1 MRILLIILVCFSINS
16 YGQVGAFWTNKNVGN
31 DSVKTEYNTIL
42 NKGLRMPLLAT
53 PDTNKVAG
61 WDAKGNIVPRTKGNG
76 SASSIGDSL
85 HNIYSDTIPT
95 LRTLIASKT
104 DTIRFLDSIAALRAI
119 HFDTTTIYNVLASK
133 ADTSALIDSCVA
145 IRNAAPV
152 ISLPPTQIPF
162 ALPDGTLGSSNKLY
176 YDTITG
182 FMSIAI
188 NNTNVM
194 YADGSDPSYSD
205 RYWGDI
211 RPDGSYSQDRLFME
225 LYDQP
230 GYASATIGSLTLG
243 NILDMENGLLLF
255 GNIENKTIGGYTP
268 AKLLM
273 LRNDL
278 WMGWYHAYGDGH
290 TYMYMADEDSIT
302 SFSTGIAFIGEQ
314 EITTSNYD
322 TMHNGIRFM
331 LINPPLLIANDTII
345 LSPDPKDG
353 QEVLI
358 LYGGDISGDNPV
370 VSAQVIY
377 PNSGQTIVGIY
388 PLATTT
394 STVISL
400 KYKSVGS
407 YWFVSA
413 GGGSSATFDTTA
425 LSNRIDLKLNS
436 ADTASLS
443 NRIDLKLNK
452 TDTAGHWQPIG
463 HLPIIVTVN
472 ATPSSVLT
480 GTVTETN
487 IASIKIPAG

>member
-1 MRILLIILVCFSINS
+1 
-16 YGQVGAFWTNKNVGN
+16 
-31 DSVKTEYNTIL
+31 
-42 NKGLRMPLLAT
+42 
-53 PDTNKVAG
+53 
-61 WDAKGNIVPRTKGNG
+61 
-76 SASSIGDSL
+76 
-85 HNIYSDTIPT
+85 
-95 LRTLIASKT
+95 
-104 DTIRFLDSIAALRAI
+104 
-119 HFDTTTIYNVLASK
+119 
-133 ADTSALIDSCVA
+133 
-145 IRNAAPV
+145 
-152 ISLPPTQIPF
+152 
-162 ALPDGTLGSSNKLY
+162 
-176 YDTITG
+176 
-182 FMSIAI
+182 
-188 NNTNVM
+188 
-194 YADGSDPSYSD
+194 
-205 RYWGDI
+205 
-211 RPDGSYSQDRLFME
+211 
-225 LYDQP
+225 
-230 GYASATIGSLTLG
+230 
-243 NILDMENGLLLF
+243 MENGLFLF

-487 IASIKIPAG
+487 IASIKIPAGQLLTNGVLSSSLLFKMTGTTGAKTITLRLDSSPGTITGQTIVSSVQSNTALTTRFIDIDVYSASSTSQNTYPQLTAGAAAVAMSTTTINTANDWYLNISASIVTAGETVQLIGVRSIIYNQ